1 MTNEELLAKI
11 HQELDYDYQIG
22 FHNIMK
28 KNYINQSR
36 FNKQKYCMNSEL
48 VTEDEIVSSILS
60 KGLYV
65 PEPCFGLISTV
76 CFPKKVTA
84 KSFDYTYRDR
94 CNKNYVIVVIIPNYI
109 YIDDK
114 KYFLG
119 DMKDVRNLAN
129 FALFYELLPKEFIY
143 GYYTRNVYKKD
154 NGKDEYYFEPQ
165 IQFYSNES
173 FYGYMSKEEQTQFWL
188 DYFNKNH
195 IKLSVLNAVN
205 YPNLFNTIFQNKR
218 NRYAIKWTKKTIKN
232 KNKVYTKTK

>member
-76 CFPKKVTA
+76 YFPENVNA
-84 KSFDYTYRDR
+84 KSFDYTYRER
-94 CNKNYVIVVIIPNYI
+94 CSKNYVIVVIVPNYI

-129 FALFYELLPKEFIY
+129 FALF
-143 GYYTRNVYKKD
+143 
-154 NGKDEYYFEPQ
+154 
-165 IQFYSNES
+165 
-173 FYGYMSKEEQTQFWL
+173 
-188 DYFNKNH
+188 
-195 IKLSVLNAVN
+195 
-205 YPNLFNTIFQNKR
+205 
-218 NRYAIKWTKKTIKN
+218 
-232 KNKVYTKTK
+232 